1 MKKLIV
7 GGLAALALGLVA
19 APVAGADANDDAFI
33 EATDRVIYGGNAI
46 DGDRWWGYPDVPAQI
61 RIDAAKEA
69 CAMMDAGNTD
79 GSKVN
84 DYLVAAL
91 GPAST
96 PDTSPPGSSKAP
108 SLTTVHSTVTAS
120 GSSDGTN
127 RDGGRC

>member
-1 MKKLIV
+1 MKKLIG
-7 GGLAALALGLVA
+7 GGLVALALGLVA

-69 CAMMDAGNTD
+69 CAMMDAGNAD

-91 GPAST
+91 GPRKHAGYFAAWFEQSAIT
-96 PDTSPPGSSKAP
+96 HYCSQ
-108 SLTTVHSTVTAS
+108 HSDRI
-120 GSSDGTN
+120 GII
-127 RDGGRC
+127 